1 MPKIRSFLNV
11 ASSAFMSISIYLFS
25 HSVAFAQTTTRGKK
39 PLLEAPSGSVGS
51 NIKVESI
58 PQLIVNWTFT
68 IAIFLAVVY
77 LMFGGIKLIT
87 SKGDKQAVESARKH
101 ITYAVLGLVV
111 VAGTFFLLN
120 VLFNVLGADNP
131 LKNGFELPTL
141 KNIKK

>member
-1 MPKIRSFLNV
+1 MSKVRVLLNII
-11 ASSAFMSISIYLFS
+11 SSAFSAVSIYLFS
-25 HSVAFAQTTTRGKK
+25 HSVAFAQTTSIGKK

-87 SKGDKQAVESARKH
+87 SRGDKQAVESARKH
-101 ITYAVLGLVV
+101 ITYAVVGLVV
-111 VAGTFFLLN
+111 VAGTFFLLS

-131 LKNGFELPTL
+131 LKRGFELPTL